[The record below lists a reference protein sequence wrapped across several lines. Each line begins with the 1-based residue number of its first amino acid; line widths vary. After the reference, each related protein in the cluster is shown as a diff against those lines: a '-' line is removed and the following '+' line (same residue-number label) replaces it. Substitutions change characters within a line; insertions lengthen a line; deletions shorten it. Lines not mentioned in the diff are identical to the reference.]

1 MIWINHSALLL
12 LYSASALEEG
22 MLVHPSVHPYVRLSV
37 RPSTHLMPVYPALF
51 DGL

>member
-1 MIWINHSALLL
+1 MIWINYSALLL

-22 MLVHPSVHPYVRLSV
+22 MLVHPSVHPYVR
-37 RPSTHLMPVYPALF
+37 PSTHLMPVYPALF